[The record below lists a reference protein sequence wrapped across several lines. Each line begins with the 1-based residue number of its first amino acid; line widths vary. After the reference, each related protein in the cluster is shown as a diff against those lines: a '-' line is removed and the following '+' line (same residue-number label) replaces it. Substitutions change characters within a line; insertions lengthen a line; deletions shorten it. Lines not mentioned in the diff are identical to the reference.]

1 MAENSNHVL
10 FEVVLN
16 GVRIAPPQTSDV
28 ILENFSL
35 DRFQSFF
42 TQATKNFVKKVIPE
56 YTNEQ
61 LAIELSKVEV
71 EQFSVEVG
79 ADASYI
85 INLTVFDPSMAAID
99 FIVNGTPQSEQ
110 YLEVVLGW
118 MGTEEKIVVKGTL
131 LTGIEPSI
139 VAGGVRYN
147 LSYILDFNE
156 RLMGV
161 SESVLPLYKVYDRG
175 KFKLRTPE
183 RDASA
188 WRGYET
194 LVWDESGVAKTYV
207 GRHILFK
214 DLKFKTGLVWS
225 LIEDVDIVTSAGKK
239 FFSKFYVDNAP
250 EEEKSS
256 PYYTVKLNGKVTRLF
271 HKEFL
276 KSLLTYNRVYTD
288 TEDFHGPECK
298 NLRSKILNLYK
309 AGDVVYPD
317 TKLNDSYQIY
327 TGNSVEAGMRIMSVP
342 LQWTEKSADVP
353 IGKTLPDNAM
363 NVFHL
368 ILTLA
373 GLNNIDVRIDPV
385 LLGGVDDPDFSVAQ
399 SFIASKVMPLQYNR
413 VRDIADS
420 GSRDKIF
427 KTVAEVDIILETP
440 SSRTPLDAGYPL
452 GRCGSIKDF
461 KNAKGEV
468 VRAAGVYTPI
478 DEPRQGLYRV
488 SKGIGALPGSD
499 IRVADVEQHSRF
511 FRGLMT
517 EKIEAFWLYMI
528 EFELKRKS
536 SDLTLRESI
545 QKSEDICRVLH
556 WEAAEKSPRYGNKI
570 PCTLPGRGGFVCQK
584 YLPFEGVLYSAY
596 SSEYNTYLNISRDKS
611 RPKSEFQVGKP
622 ISAVQQANEKMEDL
636 LLRLIKEYGY
646 YYPNGLKDLDK
657 VDPLKLYGYF
667 NADPSTGN
675 IVLNITGEVQHVL
688 MDNSR
693 IFEFPRQTVDGRV
706 LDFRVDAEGA
716 YFLPMGQDVKSAV
729 KPVVSLNLGI
739 ERVSAV
745 SSPVGTDLVESTQ
758 DWYTDWVTASAFYT
772 APQSRGNFDIA
783 IASQR
788 VVDLHN
794 RIALLASLTLVG
806 SPDLALM
813 ENIQV
818 NVIRP
823 NGTLHYLS
831 GVYKILHIAHE
842 FRGATYQTVLTIIRG
857 IKKTADG
864 ERELE
869 KNRVFVS
876 REL

>member
-298 NLRSKILNLYK
+298 NLRSKILN
-309 AGDVVYPD
+309 
-317 TKLNDSYQIY
+317 
-327 TGNSVEAGMRIMSVP
+327 
-342 LQWTEKSADVP
+342 
-353 IGKTLPDNAM
+353 
-363 NVFHL
+363 
-368 ILTLA
+368 
-373 GLNNIDVRIDPV
+373 
-385 LLGGVDDPDFSVAQ
+385 
-399 SFIASKVMPLQYNR
+399 
-413 VRDIADS
+413 
-420 GSRDKIF
+420 
-427 KTVAEVDIILETP
+427 
-440 SSRTPLDAGYPL
+440 
-452 GRCGSIKDF
+452 
-461 KNAKGEV
+461 
-468 VRAAGVYTPI
+468 
-478 DEPRQGLYRV
+478 
-488 SKGIGALPGSD
+488 
-499 IRVADVEQHSRF
+499 
-511 FRGLMT
+511 
-517 EKIEAFWLYMI
+517 
-528 EFELKRKS
+528 
-536 SDLTLRESI
+536 
-545 QKSEDICRVLH
+545 
-556 WEAAEKSPRYGNKI
+556 
-570 PCTLPGRGGFVCQK
+570 
-584 YLPFEGVLYSAY
+584 
-596 SSEYNTYLNISRDKS
+596 
-611 RPKSEFQVGKP
+611 
-622 ISAVQQANEKMEDL
+622 
-636 LLRLIKEYGY
+636 
-646 YYPNGLKDLDK
+646 
-657 VDPLKLYGYF
+657 
-667 NADPSTGN
+667 
-675 IVLNITGEVQHVL
+675 
-688 MDNSR
+688 
-693 IFEFPRQTVDGRV
+693 
-706 LDFRVDAEGA
+706 
-716 YFLPMGQDVKSAV
+716 
-729 KPVVSLNLGI
+729 
-739 ERVSAV
+739 
-745 SSPVGTDLVESTQ
+745 
-758 DWYTDWVTASAFYT
+758 
-772 APQSRGNFDIA
+772 
-783 IASQR
+783 
-788 VVDLHN
+788 
-794 RIALLASLTLVG
+794 
-806 SPDLALM
+806 
-813 ENIQV
+813 
-818 NVIRP
+818 
-823 NGTLHYLS
+823 
-831 GVYKILHIAHE
+831 
-842 FRGATYQTVLTIIRG
+842 
-857 IKKTADG
+857 
-864 ERELE
+864 
-869 KNRVFVS
+869 
-876 REL
+876 